1 MIDLQ
6 FIKPEDAE
14 RISEIAYRL
23 FFEVYPYEPED
34 VVREF
39 LDENQS
45 PESIRAQ
52 MNDGIR
58 YAFITLDGETVGYV
72 ALGISDGTMTISK
85 LYLFEDFRGR
95 GVGSETLEL
104 VESFARRG
112 CAYVIRLEVNSE
124 NAGAIRLYVRKG
136 YAHRGRVG
144 LQGKRLVMEKILKP
158 DGFGISP

>member
-72 ALGISDGTMTISK
+72 AFGISDGTMTISK

-104 VESFARRG
+104 VESFARSG
-112 CAYVIRLEVNSE
+112 CAYAIRLEVNSE
-124 NAGAIRLYVRKG
+124 NTGAIRLYVRKG